1 MWGGTLPQGHLINSK
16 LGPESFQD
24 TSASTL
30 RVNGR
35 DSPLPGRSHSLIRGS
50 TPAVSPLRDEG
61 VGRLQLTQKA
71 EAICVDP
78 LHTSERSAQ
87 VLRSRELKE
96 LCLEPQRSSLHSLP
110 LVLHL
115 RRHSRGIPE
124 ATGLCSG
131 SQRKPPW
138 GTHTPEL
145 RARQTPFVNL
155 KEIAI
160 ERVRL
165 QEILPF
171 PQTRRRWSLS
181 SMALM
186 DS

>member
-1 MWGGTLPQGHLINSK
+1 MQLPLNPYG
-16 LGPESFQD
+16 
-24 TSASTL
+24 
-30 RVNGR
+30 
-35 DSPLPGRSHSLIRGS
+35 
-50 TPAVSPLRDEG
+50 DEG

-78 LHTSERSAQ
+78 LHTSAVHRFF
-87 VLRSRELKE
+87 RIKRIRKE
-96 LCLEPQRSSLHSLP
+96 LCLEPAEPPSFLAPCFASQKTQP
-110 LVLHL
+110 GAFCV
-115 RRHSRGIPE
+115 
-124 ATGLCSG
+124 TGLCSG

-155 KEIAI
+155 KEITI

-171 PQTRRRWSLS
+171 PQTRRHGACLPWL
-181 SMALM
+181 
-186 DS
+186 